1 MIRSC
6 STCEYRDHL
15 GDEYPCID
23 CDEWGNHYEPKEKTN
38 EYRLKKASRNE
49 VVTMLFDLVTNMPD
63 YDNNDECLNF
73 LNNWLDDIK

>member
-6 STCEYRDHL
+6 GTCVYRDHL

-23 CDEWGNHYEPKEKTN
+23 CDEWENHYEPKEKTN
-38 EYRLKKASRNE
+38 QYELKNANRNKM
-49 VVTMLFDLVTNMPD
+49 VTMLFDLVTNMPD